1 MIDYYPEI
9 FTAVAKPLRKAVPKV
24 HVTGTVSSSDADNF
38 PCVAIEEVSN
48 TDTSID
54 NDRTALE
61 ARLQYKVT
69 VLSNKI
75 GGRVTEARHILA
87 EVDKVLQS
95 LNFRRTSMATQDG
108 MYNNSAYKIEATYV
122 ARINQNG
129 AISLSQ

>member
-1 MIDYYPEI
+1 MIDYYPQI
-9 FTAVAKPLRKAVPKV
+9 FTAVAEPLREAIPGIY
-24 HVTGTVSSSDADNF
+24 VTGTVSTSGSDKF
-38 PCVAIEEVSN
+38 PCVVVEEVSN

-87 EVDKVLQS
+87 ETDKVFQS